1 MGDLGEDALMSA
13 STTVLTTLLVKWLI
27 RLGRQVNKTAFH
39 KYAEELKKKDV
50 EKGYEN
56 YKGI

>member
-1 MGDLGEDALMSA
+1 MSA
-13 STTVLTTLLVKWLI
+13 TAGTVLTTLLVKWLI

-50 EKGYEN
+50 EQGYEN
-56 YKGI
+56 YKGV